1 MTQRG
6 EEPGSRGHAHG
17 CRARIRGSWLALE
30 RAEPAAPEVRLHK
43 LAVMLVSC
51 SQRASDAGARRSFG
65 SYGAMKPRG
74 AVMR

>member
-1 MTQRG
+1 MPVSFYTATSPYSITAGRVGQGASEARG
-6 EEPGSRGHAHG
+6 
-17 CRARIRGSWLALE
+17 
-30 RAEPAAPEVRLHK
+30 EPAAPEVRLHK
-43 LAVMLVSC
+43 LAVMLVSG